1 MGEVCDE
8 LNYLHTLLHSN
19 DLYLAVRL
27 LYRMIVFLFIP
38 FLYFAEC
45 IHVICNCGRIV
56 R

>member
-38 FLYFAEC
+38 FCTLLSVFT
-45 IHVICNCGRIV
+45 
-56 R
+56 